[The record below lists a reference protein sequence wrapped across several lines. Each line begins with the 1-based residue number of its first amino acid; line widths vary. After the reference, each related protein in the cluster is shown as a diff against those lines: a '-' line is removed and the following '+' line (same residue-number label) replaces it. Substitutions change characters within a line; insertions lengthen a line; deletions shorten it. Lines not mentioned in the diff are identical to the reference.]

1 MNDDL
6 FNRVFA
12 LNLTTIPGLQKKPLK
27 LTTNP
32 MKLTKGVYIRMNDDL
47 FYRVFA
53 GTKKYANQGEMD
65 PILVSAT

>member
-1 MNDDL
+1 MTS
-6 FNRVFA
+6 FTA
-12 LNLTTIPGLQKKPLK
+12 NLTTIPGLQKKPLK

-53 GTKKYANQGEMD
+53 GNKKYAN
-65 PILVSAT
+65 